1 MKVGKLPSFPWYLRL
16 LAFLAIGG
24 VLYAGFWYFVTSGTR
39 KATKEMQAEI
49 ADLKPR
55 NAQSAIVQQ
64 NLNNFKALYK
74 AREEEYAELKALLP
88 EQKELTMVLQ
98 GIQDRAKNSGLVLM
112 RFNPK
117 EDTQQDNYS
126 GKKIDVNVI
135 SGFTSLRAFF
145 DQLAH
150 YQRIVSITNFELKQ
164 MEKQSLTKTVEAR
177 FDLTAY
183 YVSSERLNQAPAPNA
198 KPAAGGA
205 VPGGKAAGEI
215 DMVTFRKTML
225 WPGKPLSRSWSSGR
239 KVKNDIVVS
248 SGSPPVSNWVV
259 EARRQG
265 ISSDSGSSSPSAI
278 ASPAHKKMKRRFCF
292 PDGTPGT
299 PSGQSNAWALKALS
313 CWG

>member
-112 RFNPK
+112 RFNPR

-135 SGFTSLRAFF
+135 SSFASLRTFF

-183 YVSSERLNQAPAPNA
+183 YVSSERLQSQVPAPNG

-205 VPGGKAAGEI
+205 VPAPAA
-215 DMVTFRKTML
+215 
-225 WPGKPLSRSWSSGR
+225 
-239 KVKNDIVVS
+239 
-248 SGSPPVSNWVV
+248 
-259 EARRQG
+259 
-265 ISSDSGSSSPSAI
+265 
-278 ASPAHKKMKRRFCF
+278 PAPQPAK
-292 PDGTPGT
+292 
-299 PSGQSNAWALKALS
+299 
-313 CWG
+313 

>member
-1 MKVGKLPSFPWYLRL
+1 MKVGKLPALPWYLRL
-16 LAFLAIGG
+16 VAFLAIGG
-24 VLYAGFWYFVTSGTR
+24 VMYAGFWYFVTSGTR
-39 KATKEMQAEI
+39 KATKEMEDEI
-49 ADLKPR
+49 AQLRPR
-55 NAQSAIVQQ
+55 NAQAAIVQQ

-112 RFNPK
+112 RFNPR

-126 GKKIDVNVI
+126 GKKIDVGVI
-135 SGFTSLRAFF
+135 SSFASLRTFF

-183 YVSSERLNQAPAPNA
+183 YVSSERLQSQTPAPNN

-205 VPGGKAAGEI
+205 VPAPAA
-215 DMVTFRKTML
+215 
-225 WPGKPLSRSWSSGR
+225 
-239 KVKNDIVVS
+239 
-248 SGSPPVSNWVV
+248 
-259 EARRQG
+259 
-265 ISSDSGSSSPSAI
+265 
-278 ASPAHKKMKRRFCF
+278 PAPQPAK
-292 PDGTPGT
+292 
-299 PSGQSNAWALKALS
+299 
-313 CWG
+313 